1 MDFSS
6 QLANLQKS
14 ASAAQQ
20 GGNNST
26 HPNRDNRGSPSR
38 NGQGNRPN
46 FNSDRRRPPPRH
58 GDNRRHNNNQNNQ
71 NNYYGREPPNK
82 RQRRDHVEGPY
93 RSPKWNNLKRA
104 VDTLPKFQ
112 PKEEATPSPC
122 SHLCLLAITINE
134 LPLEAIWRDWAER
147 QNISI
152 SLICHAK
159 EPNKVQSEWLKQRL
173 LVNAPHAGR
182 GNDFAAPTYH
192 TRYPAWGSI
201 EITRAMLDL
210 SHESC
215 KVGTDADM
223 KDPRFSTN
231 RYAISNKTDS
241 TPLPKVDKVLFISE
255 TCLPI
260 ASLSEDM
267 LSSSVSIVNARDTP
281 NNGFS
286 RQLQFEKIHSLVPK
300 KFKADQWMMLSRTH
314 LDAILQMLPPNFW
327 ECFVDC
333 NASDE
338 LYFPT
343 ALALL
348 GIVVADDTDQIV
360 VRKKRITYADWS
372 MGPKNPA
379 TFEASD
385 LKKVV
390 AEARNEDCMV
400 ARKFG
405 VIELEAWKAVV
416 FPS

>member
-1 MDFSS
+1 
-6 QLANLQKS
+6 
-14 ASAAQQ
+14 
-20 GGNNST
+20 
-26 HPNRDNRGSPSR
+26 
-38 NGQGNRPN
+38 
-46 FNSDRRRPPPRH
+46 
-58 GDNRRHNNNQNNQ
+58 
-71 NNYYGREPPNK
+71 
-82 RQRRDHVEGPY
+82 
-93 RSPKWNNLKRA
+93 
-104 VDTLPKFQ
+104 
-112 PKEEATPSPC
+112 
-122 SHLCLLAITINE
+122 LCILAITINE
-134 LPLEAIWRDWAER
+134 LPFEDIWRDWAER

-159 EPNKVQSEWLKQRL
+159 EPNKVKSEWLKQHL
-173 LVNAPHAGR
+173 LVDAPRMGR
-182 GNDFAAPTYH
+182 GNDFAPPTYH

-231 RYAISNKTDS
+231 RYAITQKDCEAGS
-241 TPLPKVDKVLFISE
+241 PLTRVDKVLFVSE
-255 TCLPI
+255 TCLPV
-260 ASLSEDM
+260 ASLIEEM

-300 KFKADQWMMLSRTH
+300 KFKADQWMMLSRVH
-314 LDAILQMLPPNFW
+314 LDAVLQMLPHNFW
-327 ECFVDC
+327 ECFTDC

-348 GIVVADDTDQIV
+348 GIADDTEHMI
-360 VRKKRITYADWS
+360 RKRITYADWS

-379 TFEASD
+379 TFEEVGD

-390 AEARNEDCMV
+390 AEARKEGCLV
-400 ARKFG
+400 ARKFDG
-405 VIELEAWKAVV
+405 IELEAWKAVV